1 MSTSRLRLRITRV
14 ISILVIATFAL
25 GTDYWTNAH
34 PVVEKSLFLIG
45 ISLAAFGAIGR
56 LWAITFIS
64 GHKSSALVT
73 AGPYSLCRN
82 PLYFFS
88 LLLGIG
94 LAFCT
99 ETFTVP
105 AIVGG
110 AMLLMTF
117 LQIRQEEG
125 TLSSLFGSDYQNYL
139 QTVPRLVP
147 SFRCYSEPES
157 TCISPRLLK
166 NGLFGVAYL
175 LILIGVFE
183 FLEGLHTS
191 GVLPTFFRI
200 Y

>member
-14 ISILVIATFAL
+14 ISVLVVVTFAL
-25 GTDYWTNAH
+25 GTDHWTTAH
-34 PVVEKSLFLIG
+34 PVVEKSLFLVG
-45 ISLAAFGAIGR
+45 ISLAAFGAVGR

-64 GHKSSALVT
+64 GHRSSTLIT

-105 AIVGG
+105 AIVGS
-110 AMLLMTF
+110 AMLLMTY
-117 LQIRQEEG
+117 LQIRQEENY
-125 TLSSLFGSDYQNYL
+125 LSLSFGPEYQTYL
-139 QTVPRLVP
+139 QTIPRLLP
-147 SFRCYSEPES
+147 SFRCFSEPETAS
-157 TCISPRLLK
+157 ISPRLLK
-166 NGLFGVAYL
+166 NGIFGVAYL
-175 LILIGVFE
+175 LMLIGVFE
-183 FLEGLHTS
+183 FLEGLHLG
-191 GVLPTFFRI
+191 GVLPTLYRI